1 MLGSEIIVT
10 VGLFVVSLLVA
21 VYLIRYSN
29 QQVASCLTTLEK
41 QHNELVDLNG
51 KLAKEILS
59 MDKKIRSEI
68 DATRSHLVSH
78 KKKAKNS
85 A

>member
-1 MLGSEIIVT
+1 MIVT
-10 VGLFVVSLLVA
+10 VGLFVISLLVA

-51 KLAKEILS
+51 KLAKELLS
-59 MDKKIRSEI
+59 ADKKIRSDVEMVR
-68 DATRSHLVSH
+68 AHLAAH
-78 KKKAKNS
+78 KKKSKVS